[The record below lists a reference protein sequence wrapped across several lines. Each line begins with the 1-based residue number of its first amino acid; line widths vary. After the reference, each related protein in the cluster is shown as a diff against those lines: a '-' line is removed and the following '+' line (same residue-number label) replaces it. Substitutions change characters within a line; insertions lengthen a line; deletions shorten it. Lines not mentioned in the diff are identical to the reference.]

1 MALRAGLHHGDGA
14 AERARGTYPAG
25 GARRLGRARGRRPPG
40 PGAVLARLPALA
52 SQGPGGGCGRE
63 RTAPP
68 RHASR
73 PAPRRPSPGG
83 GRGRARA
90 PRAVLVPRSARASPP
105 GEVLPC
111 APVSSSE
118 SVHPGKVLPCAPLSP
133 WSPGPS
139 EPRWARALRLSRPRG
154 ILNALSPPGC
164 SVPLEVPMLPAG
176 SPGLSVPRLQSR
188 PPSARQLR
196 PVRT

>member
-1 MALRAGLHHGDGA
+1 MALRAGLHRGARA

-25 GARRLGRARGRRPPG
+25 GARRLGSARGRRPPG

-73 PAPRRPSPGG
+73 PAPRRPGPGG

-90 PRAVLVPRSARASPP
+90 PRAVRVPGSARASPP
-105 GEVLPC
+105 GASCP
-111 APVSSSE
+111 
-118 SVHPGKVLPCAPLSP
+118 APLSP
-133 WSPGPS
+133 RGPRVRASHGGLGPCASRVLAERSTPCRLQAALCPSGPACSPR
-139 EPRWARALRLSRPRG
+139 EPRTLVLASSRGP
-154 ILNALSPPGC
+154 LPP
-164 SVPLEVPMLPAG
+164 
-176 SPGLSVPRLQSR
+176 
-188 PPSARQLR
+188 RQLR
-196 PVRT
+196 PVGT

>member
-1 MALRAGLHHGDGA
+1 MALRAGLHRGA
-14 AERARGTYPAG
+14 GVAERARGTYPAG
-25 GARRLGRARGRRPPG
+25 GARRLGRAGARRPPG

-90 PRAVLVPRSARASPP
+90 PRAVLVPGSARASPSGGSCP
-105 GEVLPC
+105 
-111 APVSSSE
+111 
-118 SVHPGKVLPCAPLSP
+118 APLSP
-133 WSPGPS
+133 RGLRVRVSHGGLVPCVCRVLVEHSTLCRLQAALCPSGPACSPR
-139 EPRWARALRLSRPRG
+139 EPRTLFLASSRGP
-154 ILNALSPPGC
+154 LPPG
-164 SVPLEVPMLPAG
+164 
-176 SPGLSVPRLQSR
+176 
-188 PPSARQLR
+188 QLR
-196 PVRT
+196 QVRT